1 MKHLLELAIASYS
14 RGDPMPEVARR
25 GRLALD
31 AAAHWQYSLSF
42 ADLWLVS
49 LAALV
54 HDEPA
59 EMARLRGALWDRDA
73 HDWAFDLMLGDDPAS
88 IAGEPERH
96 YHRMRRLRR
105 PARGAARRAR
115 QAPLALVQ
123 LQEELLLVGLPQEG
137 GPRRPL
143 LRLLGA
149 GVRRPGAP
157 PAHRRLGARGEEV
170 LPLRARALAGRGGGV
185 AMGMDVTYH
194 PVDPGWAEGQVRS
207 QEAHGDG
214 RSACGEAV
222 RQPRDLQQPHHRPR
236 LQRCN
241 RMGWLPALR
250 AAHIRREL

>member
-1 MKHLLELAIASYS
+1 
-14 RGDPMPEVARR
+14 MPEVARR

-49 LAALV
+49 LAVLV

-96 YHRMRRLRR
+96 YYRMRRLRR
-105 PARGAARRAR
+105 P
-115 QAPLALVQ
+115 
-123 LQEELLLVGLPQEG
+123 
-137 GPRRPL
+137 
-143 LRLLGA
+143 
-149 GVRRPGAP
+149 
-157 PAHRRLGARGEEV
+157 ARGEEV

-194 PVDPGWAEGQVRS
+194 PIDPGWAEGQVCG